1 MLNCISLHKN
11 YHEYVT
17 VAKVFVNVKC
27 VLKNM
32 YYNFS
37 HGTNCAGIIAGEDN
51 AICGVGVAFEAQ
63 ISSK

>member
-1 MLNCISLHKN
+1 M
-11 YHEYVT
+11 
-17 VAKVFVNVKC
+17 AKVFVNVKC